1 LLSAKQVAP
10 GQSGELEVSVR
21 TEGLTGINKIVN
33 VTTNDPRQQIVGLT
47 LLGQVEPEFALSDRN
62 VYFGTNPRGKTV
74 VKELTIVVHPQRP
87 SKILSAQTDDP
98 NVTVALAPIAGSNDK
113 SYKLVATQK
122 PDAKDGYHFGTV
134 LLKTTSKQF
143 PELRISVRGMVTAP

>member
-1 LLSAKQVAP
+1 MDVTVPPVLSTAPPLSVSPTKPDAPAVKSCRASVTVTFVVA
-10 GQSGELEVSVR
+10 SVPPYV
-21 TEGLTGINKIVN
+21 TWKPVVLN
-33 VTTNDPRQQIVGLT
+33 VP
-47 LLGQVEPEFALSDRN
+47 PPKPA
-62 VYFGTNPRGKTV
+62 
-74 VKELTIVVHPQRP
+74 
-87 SKILSAQTDDP
+87 
-98 NVTVALAPIAGSNDK
+98 TVALAPIAGSNDK